1 MSKKEISYKFILII
15 LIESYWYLI
24 VYLNFLQ
31 INLQLMKI
39 FDKFI
44 CKDLNSL
51 DIETDISMVNEFSDF
66 FEFAI

>member
-44 CKDLNSL
+44 CKDFNSL